1 MKIDHIGIVVRDIQE
16 ALLVYESALG
26 LALDE
31 VVEVPDQ
38 HVRVAF
44 LPVGD
49 TNVELVQ
56 PTSGDTGTA
65 RFLEKRGE
73 GVHHICLEVDDI
85 VSALDR
91 LKDQGVPLID
101 EVPRP
106 GAHGLVAFIHPKG
119 AHGVLIELIEHSD

>member
-16 ALLVYESALG
+16 ALQVYESALA
-26 LALDE
+26 LPLDE

-85 VSALDR
+85 VTALDR

-119 AHGVLIELIEHSD
+119 AHGVLIELVEHSD